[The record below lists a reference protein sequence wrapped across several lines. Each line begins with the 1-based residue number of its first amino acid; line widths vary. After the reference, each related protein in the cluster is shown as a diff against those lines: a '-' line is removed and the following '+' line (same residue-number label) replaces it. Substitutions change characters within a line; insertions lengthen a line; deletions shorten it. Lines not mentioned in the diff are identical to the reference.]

1 MIGHHSP
8 MTHTNTEHITR
19 VIHHTVSHARDR
31 GLESHEQWKAA
42 VDAVRTV
49 RPDMDPS
56 AVQRLVERVM
66 VG

>member
-1 MIGHHSP
+1 M
-8 MTHTNTEHITR
+8 NTQTESITR
-19 VIHHTVSHARDR
+19 VIHHTVAHARER

-49 RPDMDPS
+49 RLDMDPS
-56 AVQRLVERVM
+56 DVQRLVERVM